1 MWLKG
6 GPRQK
11 GKSVK
16 RVRGPLEGLRGK
28 KQQRYT
34 SMAEE
39 KSVPESR
46 VEMAQ
51 VMLPVDANQAGNVHG
66 GSIMK
71 LIDTAAG
78 IVALR
83 HCRSNVVTAS
93 MDRLDFH
100 EPVFIGELVILRAS
114 INYVGET
121 SMEVGVRVE
130 AENLMTGEVR
140 HTNSA
145 YLTMVAL
152 DEKRRPMEVPRV
164 VPEAREERR
173 RFEEGKIRAQRR
185 RELRK
190 NRKKR

>member
-1 MWLKG
+1 MT
-6 GPRQK
+6 Q
-11 GKSVK
+11 
-16 RVRGPLEGLRGK
+16 
-28 KQQRYT
+28 
-34 SMAEE
+34 E
-39 KSVPESR
+39 KSVCDSR

-51 VMLPVDANQAGNVHG
+51 VMLPVDANPAGNVHG

-83 HCRSNVVTAS
+83 HCRANVVTAS

-100 EPVFIGELVILRAS
+100 EPVFVGELLSLRAS
-114 INYVGET
+114 INYIGKT
-121 SMEVGVRVE
+121 SLEVGVRVE

-152 DEKRRPMEVPRV
+152 DANRKPMAVSKIA
-164 VPEAREERR
+164 PETEDERR
-173 RFEEGKIRAQRR
+173 RFEEGRIRADRR
-185 RELRK
+185 KELRK
-190 NRKKR
+190 ERSKQ